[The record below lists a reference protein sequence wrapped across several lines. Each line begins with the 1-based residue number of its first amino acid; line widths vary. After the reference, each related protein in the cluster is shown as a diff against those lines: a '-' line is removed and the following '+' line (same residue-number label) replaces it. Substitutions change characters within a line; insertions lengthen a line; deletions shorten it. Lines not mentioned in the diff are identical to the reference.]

1 MGYFGP
7 HSELNT
13 ANFSINVPWGPRA
26 TKCALQEI
34 TGDGAKSHV
43 LTVGSTVGG
52 EVLLSLFLAYLV
64 FLVLSCHFLLGP
76 AVPQLFDSFS
86 CPS

>member
-7 HSELNT
+7 HSKLNT

-52 EVLLSLFLAYLV
+52 GSSFFLVSCLPGLSGPFLSLSSWACCSSAF
-64 FLVLSCHFLLGP
+64 
-76 AVPQLFDSFS
+76 
-86 CPS
+86 